1 MRNLRAITLL
11 ATLLASVL
19 ATGCATPQPW
29 LAPLPPDSLSQ
40 TTQARQQVTAHRN
53 GQSRSLQVAIKAT
66 PQRLTLIGLSALGQ
80 RLFTLVWDG
89 QQVTLTGD
97 ALDRLGGLDPYWIL
111 ADLQMAY
118 WPLAP
123 LRAALPPDL
132 RLQQIGTARTLW
144 RGDKLL
150 WYRSSATADAW
161 HSKLML
167 YNERLGYRLT
177 ILPLAI
183 GNKKP

>member
-1 MRNLRAITLL
+1 MRNLRAIALL
-11 ATLLASVL
+11 AVVL
-19 ATGCATPQPW
+19 VAGCATPQPW
-29 LAPLPPDSLSQ
+29 LAPLPPGSLGQ
-40 TTQARQQVTAHRN
+40 TTQARQQVTAHRD

-89 QQVTLTGD
+89 QQAILTGNSLTR
-97 ALDRLGGLDPYWIL
+97 LDGLDPDWIL
-111 ADLQMAY
+111 ADLQLAY

-132 RLQQIGTARTLW
+132 RLEQLGTARTLW

-161 HSKLML
+161 HSKLKL
-167 YNERLGYRLT
+167 YNARLGYRLT
-177 ILPLAI
+177 IVPLAI
-183 GNKKP
+183 GEATP